1 MNNVDPSIVQRV
13 LCKQG
18 LGFLTFGTV
27 IDKRMLVKVGMGLSG
42 LGTLASKL
50 VSLGEDEATLMTA
63 ATTNSTA

>member
-1 MNNVDPSIVQRV
+1 MVQRV

-50 VSLGEDEATLMTA
+50 VSLGEDEALRTTA
-63 ATTNSTA
+63 ATNSTA